1 MSSLYI
7 KPPMPSSSSDKSQQK
22 VESVFPKVLSP
33 ELNLSALFVPHD
45 DMDKT
50 SMSLNL
56 TARHMHINLNKMRKD
71 YARMR
76 ALETEIERLEVEK
89 TKYTT
94 QISNLM
100 KQGGGGKNKKAVLE
114 SNAVQELIRAG
125 NEIKSRESKIY
136 EELIPLAEV
145 VNVASLRLPN
155 SLHYATLLLDTISSA
170 SVNEDRFRH
179 VLFDVNTHH
188 LDSLKSK
195 MRREFDHG
203 FDWRRL
209 LDDSIEID
217 GVRHTAKYAPTTSAT
232 KWSFVK
238 ESSIESIQNNRYL
251 VGTYA
256 KLEQSLVDFV
266 NDKIERL
273 NDSSTAAA
281 RSMPNFEHVKG
292 VSMFKSA
299 VIEGKLKKTSYI
311 LESKPRF
318 HHLLILYVFEF
329 PIFMIER

>member
-7 KPPMPSSSSDKSQQK
+7 KPPMPSSSNDKSQQK
-22 VESVFPKVLSP
+22 LVESVFPKVLSP
-33 ELNLSALFVPHD
+33 ELNLPALFVPHD

-76 ALETEIERLEVEK
+76 ALEVEIERLEAEK
-89 TKYTT
+89 TTYTT
-94 QISNLM
+94 QISSLM
-100 KQGGGGKNKKAVLE
+100 KQAGSKNKKAALE
-114 SNAVQELIRAG
+114 SSAVQELIRAG

-179 VLFDVNTHH
+179 VLFDVNTQH
-188 LDSLKSK
+188 LDVLKSK

-217 GVRHTAKYAPTTSAT
+217 GVRHTAKYAPKTTTTTTTSAT

-299 VIEGKLKKTSYI
+299 VIEGK
-311 LESKPRF
+311 F
-318 HHLLILYVFEF
+318 
-329 PIFMIER
+329 